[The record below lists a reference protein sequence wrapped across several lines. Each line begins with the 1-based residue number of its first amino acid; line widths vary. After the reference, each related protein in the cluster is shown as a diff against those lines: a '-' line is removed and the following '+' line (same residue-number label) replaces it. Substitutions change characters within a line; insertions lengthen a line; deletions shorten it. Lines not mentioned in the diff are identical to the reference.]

1 MKRWMW
7 ILLCGI
13 YGILLAALIVLQC
26 LVMRGDIL
34 RLFANILA
42 VLLACPA
49 VAVLFL
55 LGRSHDSGFDN
66 VGKNMAEKTGTTV
79 EDMAERS
86 GDIAKEPVTAVEDQ
100 GNIVAKNMTKTK
112 NATEGTASQPERKI
126 QTMENFYAWAEQQK
140 FSAREQEVGWLIYK
154 GYTNRQ
160 IAQELYIAETTVKKH
175 AGHIYEKAGVS
186 GRKEFRSIL

>member
-26 LVMRGDIL
+26 MVMRGDIL

-55 LGRSHDSGFDN
+55 LERSHDSGFDN
-66 VGKNMAEKTGTTV
+66 VGKKWQKN
-79 EDMAERS
+79 
-86 GDIAKEPVTAVEDQ
+86 PAVLLQ
-100 GNIVAKNMTKTK
+100 
-112 NATEGTASQPERKI
+112 KI
-126 QTMENFYAWAEQQK
+126 WQK
-140 FSAREQEVGWLIYK
+140 
-154 GYTNRQ
+154 
-160 IAQELYIAETTVKKH
+160 
-175 AGHIYEKAGVS
+175 
-186 GRKEFRSIL
+186 